1 MAKIVDLTYKNRDH
15 MTLRSAS
22 SRKDSQE
29 VPVDPNSAMSK
40 ALTNPLVLDLIF
52 GNLGLPDLKTSR
64 LVCREWN
71 DVGATFLGKR
81 ALLQVNK
88 LFSYEGSEPAKMTT
102 VNEKLIRRLLI
113 SEKFDSSIPTNKKTE
128 VMIRALTHVE
138 KVSELTSEIKF
149 LVTQKEFI
157 SAFLEGIR
165 LLGSTKIEH
174 VGIFRFW
181 RGHSVNTIPAQEYQ
195 KLPPQS
201 SLTSLKFEALSDFQ
215 HDGNEFRPLI
225 QIWLDCAPN
234 LTSLDIATTFYPNL
248 DGCTS
253 LKVLKFKLVKCYNE
267 HYRHLNVTMM
277 LSQVKNS
284 LIKLELDHSMHNYV
298 ASEQI
303 QTAEEVPVM
312 SELTSLAIH
321 AVDVYK
327 IGIGFEAEYN
337 IFFFTCD
344 ITTTVLDWMPLWTSA
359 AINRFMKPFEMW
371 DLERVN
377 VSVEV
382 KESALLIDALQAIS
396 VLKGVK
402 KVQFGVPY
410 IHNTMDNIFD
420 IFQDVILH
428 IGSFKSV
435 GITINEL
442 APEIV
447 ERLQLIGEASGA
459 PIHFIGRSE

>member
-128 VMIRALTHVE
+128 
-138 KVSELTSEIKF
+138 
-149 LVTQKEFI
+149 KEFI

-327 IGIGFEAEYN
+327 IGDFFNEKHLPKLRSFSVRNGVEKSSLFSHLKLWSRHRGVHSLALTMDSPAWMVQEFGRTMIDLFPAVKELDLRLN
-337 IFFFTCD
+337 ITFFF
-344 ITTTVLDWMPLWTSA
+344 S
-359 AINRFMKPFEMW
+359 
-371 DLERVN
+371 
-377 VSVEV
+377 
-382 KESALLIDALQAIS
+382 
-396 VLKGVK
+396 
-402 KVQFGVPY
+402 
-410 IHNTMDNIFD
+410 
-420 IFQDVILH
+420 
-428 IGSFKSV
+428 
-435 GITINEL
+435 L
-442 APEIV
+442 AT
-447 ERLQLIGEASGA
+447 
-459 PIHFIGRSE
+459 